1 MSDSNRVKA
10 QAAALKRLAAAER
23 IRAAARL
30 NFKNNKTFMNQVAQF
45 NKAWANALASPNAP
59 MVIESLHPGR
69 AKILNRLGRSNRT
82 PGMTNA
88 LRNVQGKLNFYLIE
102 YRPHRPMLI
111 TWRSIVANNTHNARA
126 SPRKA
131 SPSPR
136 KASPSPRKAS
146 PGPQRKALT
155 NYRGSIPGVRN
166 SAHLARLIAAAER
179 KPRNTA
185 NIARQLARM
194 GL

>member
-1 MSDSNRVKA
+1 MSDSNKVKA
-10 QAAALKRLAAAER
+10 QAAALKRLAGAER

-82 PGMTNA
+82 PSMTNA
-88 LRNVQGKLNFYLIE
+88 LRNVQRKLNFYLIE

-111 TWRSIVANNTHNARA
+111 PWRSIVAKNTHNARA

-131 SPSPR
+131 SPQR
-136 KASPSPRKAS
+136 KSSPSPRKSS
-146 PGPQRKALT
+146 PGSPRKALT

-166 SAHLARLIAAAER
+166 SAHLARLIATAER

-185 NIARQLARM
+185 NMARQLARM

>member
-111 TWRSIVANNTHNARA
+111 PWRSIVAKNTHNARA

-136 KASPSPRKAS
+136 KASPS
-146 PGPQRKALT
+146 PQRKALT